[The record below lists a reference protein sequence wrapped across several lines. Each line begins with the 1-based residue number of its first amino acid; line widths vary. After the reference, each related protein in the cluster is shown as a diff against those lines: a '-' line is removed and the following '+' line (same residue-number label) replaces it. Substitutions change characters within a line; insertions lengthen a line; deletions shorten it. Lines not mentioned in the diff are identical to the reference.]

1 MDATKEKSADSK
13 LADLVESLKKYKTV
27 ENTGAVTGAL
37 GTDTMVYGGGYS
49 TDTITIAPTDTITL
63 TSPNTSWN
71 TNTATIDFGNLS
83 PNITIG
89 GGTGFNYS
97 NTTIGSGAG
106 VYTIGS
112 AVGANWNNTA
122 SGVMDLQ
129 GENADIKINGKSLV
143 DTLTALEERL
153 NILTPNPKLEA
164 EWDELRELGER
175 YRELEKQCKE
185 KAEMWK
191 KLKSMPAPTIT

>member
-1 MDATKEKSADSK
+1 
-13 LADLVESLKKYKTV
+13 V
-27 ENTGAVTGAL
+27 
-37 GTDTMVYGGGYS
+37 
-49 TDTITIAPTDTITL
+49 
-63 TSPNTSWN
+63 
-71 TNTATIDFGNLS
+71 
-83 PNITIG
+83 
-89 GGTGFNYS
+89 
-97 NTTIGSGAG
+97 
-106 VYTIGS
+106 GS

-122 SGVMDLQ
+122 SGVMDLK

-143 DTLTALEERL
+143 DTLTALEQRL

-185 KAEMWK
+185 KAEMWA